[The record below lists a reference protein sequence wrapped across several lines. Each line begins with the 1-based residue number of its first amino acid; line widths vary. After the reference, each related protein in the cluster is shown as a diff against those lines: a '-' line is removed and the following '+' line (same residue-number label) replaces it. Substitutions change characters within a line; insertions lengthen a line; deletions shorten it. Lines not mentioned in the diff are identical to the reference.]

1 MFKSLQ
7 TIKKALWY
15 FRPFKW
21 AFVFVIVLSFVQNS
35 VSYSTSY
42 LLGKVVDAATQLNQ
56 EHIKLFLVLY
66 IAVSMAPPILNR
78 IRNMYEIRKTDFD
91 FFNHIQRT
99 TLFKSLNLSLGQLR
113 REHSGFKQD
122 VLRSGENSL
131 DYFHM
136 LIVDEILPSASSF
149 IVAMVGLYFLG
160 PTFFWVALIF
170 SVVYI
175 GYGSY
180 ANSTVRKPLRELIDK
195 RIHRSKVYVDLL
207 RSLFFIKFAN
217 QKHTAA
223 DHLGVAQADVR
234 NFGVSLWTRFH
245 WMMVV
250 SDLML
255 LSFYGIFGY
264 VAYLGL
270 ADGSITVG
278 SLVPTFSWMFLLSTA
293 LSRVRNLQRRTL
305 VALSDLEKMFTM
317 LEQKT
322 DIHIEPDARAIKV
335 FEDKITF
342 DSVAFDYHEGKKG
355 ALQDITF
362 EIKKGE
368 KVALVGRSGSGKTTI
383 VSLMLRLFD
392 PTAGSISVDRVE
404 LKALEL
410 SDWHDML
417 AYVPQDGDLL
427 DISIRDN
434 ILFGA
439 KRQVTEHEIEAVLEK
454 AGIKEF
460 IHNLPNG
467 VDTLV
472 GERGVKLSGGQKQ
485 RVCIARALIKDAP
498 ILLLDEATSSLDSET
513 ETVVNK
519 AIWEML
525 GDKTGVVIA
534 HRLSTIIDADKIIV
548 MDHGQIVGIGTHK
561 ELLKSTPYYKTL
573 VDAQNVNL

>member
-1 MFKSLQ
+1 M
-7 TIKKALWY
+7 KKALWY

-21 AFVFVIVLSFVQNS
+21 AFVFVIVLILIQNS
-35 VSYSTSY
+35 ISYSGSY
-42 LLGKVVDAATQLNQ
+42 VLGKLVDSLTVSDFSQV
-56 EHIKLFLVLY
+56 KLFLVLY
-66 IAVSMAPPILNR
+66 LTVIAVPLVLGR
-78 IRNMYEIRKTDFD
+78 IRGIFENKTTDFK
-91 FFNHIQRT
+91 FFNHLQRT
-99 TLFKSLNLSLGQLR
+99 TLFKSLDLSLGQLR

-122 VLRSGENSL
+122 VLRSGENSI
-131 DYFHM
+131 DYLHFI
-136 LIVDEILPSASSF
+136 LVDEILPSASSF
-149 IVAMVGLYFLG
+149 LVAGIGLYLVD
-160 PTFFWVALIF
+160 PMFFTVGAVF
-170 SVVYI
+170 SVLYI
-175 GYGSY
+175 AYGSFV
-180 ANSTVRKPLRELIDK
+180 NSTMHKPLRELIDK
-195 RIHRSKVYVDLL
+195 RIFRNKVYVDLL

-217 QKHTAA
+217 QKRTAQE
-223 DHLGVAQADVR
+223 HLKDAQRAFQD
-234 NFGVSLWTRFH
+234 FGEDLWNRYHQKMF
-245 WMMVV
+245 V
-250 SDLML
+250 SDFLHII
-255 LSFYGIFGY
+255 FYAVFGY
-264 VAYLGL
+264 LAYQGIVEN
-270 ADGSITVG
+270 SITVG
-278 SLVPTFSWMFLLSTA
+278 MLIPIFSWMVLLANS
-293 LSRVRNLQRRTL
+293 LSRIRTMQRRIL
-305 VALSDLEKMFTM
+305 INASDIEKMFVM

-322 DIHIEPDARAIKV
+322 DIHVEPNARAIKV

-383 VSLMLRLFD
+383 VSLLLRLFD

-404 LKALEL
+404 LKALDL

>member
-1 MFKSLQ
+1 
-7 TIKKALWY
+7 
-15 FRPFKW
+15 
-21 AFVFVIVLSFVQNS
+21 
-35 VSYSTSY
+35 
-42 LLGKVVDAATQLNQ
+42 
-56 EHIKLFLVLY
+56 
-66 IAVSMAPPILNR
+66 
-78 IRNMYEIRKTDFD
+78 
-91 FFNHIQRT
+91 
-99 TLFKSLNLSLGQLR
+99 
-113 REHSGFKQD
+113 
-122 VLRSGENSL
+122 
-131 DYFHM
+131 
-136 LIVDEILPSASSF
+136 
-149 IVAMVGLYFLG
+149 
-160 PTFFWVALIF
+160 
-170 SVVYI
+170 
-175 GYGSY
+175 
-180 ANSTVRKPLRELIDK
+180 
-195 RIHRSKVYVDLL
+195 
-207 RSLFFIKFAN
+207 
-217 QKHTAA
+217 
-223 DHLGVAQADVR
+223 
-234 NFGVSLWTRFH
+234 
-245 WMMVV
+245 
-250 SDLML
+250 
-255 LSFYGIFGY
+255 
-264 VAYLGL
+264 
-270 ADGSITVG
+270 
-278 SLVPTFSWMFLLSTA
+278 
-293 LSRVRNLQRRTL
+293 
-305 VALSDLEKMFTM
+305 MFTM
-317 LEQKT
+317 LEQET
-322 DIHIEPDARAIKV
+322 DIHVEPNARAIRM
-335 FEDKITF
+335 FEEKIAF

-362 EIKKGE
+362 DIKKGE

-383 VSLMLRLFD
+383 ISLLLRLFD